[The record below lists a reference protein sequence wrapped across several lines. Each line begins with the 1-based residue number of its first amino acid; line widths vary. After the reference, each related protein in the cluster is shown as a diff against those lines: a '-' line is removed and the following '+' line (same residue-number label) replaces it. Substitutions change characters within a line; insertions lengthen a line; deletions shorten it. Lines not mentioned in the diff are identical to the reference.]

1 MEQNGSREGSQGS
14 REWTVVD
21 AIVTKQAMVKKRN
34 IAMAWIDYQKAFDS
48 VPHSGLVKTLEIY
61 KINTEVIYFLRQTMD
76 RWRTQLAVNLNGV
89 SYLTDTLKIRRVIFQ
104 GDSLGPIWFCLALNP
119 LSSMLKTGNY
129 GYQITKN
136 PSVRLTHLFYVDNL
150 KLYATNRDQLH
161 SLLELVS
168 CFSEDIKMKF
178 GISKCA
184 YVNVIKGKIIESEGI
199 DLRGGQHIAGLELG
213 AKYKYLGVQ
222 HSAII
227 DHTEMK
233 KAVESSFLQRVTKIL
248 KTELYSGAKVTAI
261 NSWAIP
267 TISHTFGI
275 LKWSKTNLESIDR
288 KSYNTTNRRDYF
300 LRTDQPLHRALIQV
314 DDGYSQLK
322 LADKN
327 SPPIPVTISQFEE
340 EWKAKP
346 LDGRYAANLRGGEVD
361 KKLSTSY
368 LSDGQLMFETEGF
381 INGQVIPTRNR
392 RKFILKEDLPSDK
405 CRLCQTTTESIQRL
419 TAGCTY
425 LAPRDY
431 LNRHNQVAGVIH
443 QELCVQTGLLTAKVP
458 YYKYQPQTVLE
469 NESWKIL
476 WDLAITT
483 DRTVSYNRPDILV
496 FDKKQRKAQVIDIQI
511 PADENVGKSRME
523 KVLKYQEL
531 ADEIKR
537 MYQLEKVEIYPII
550 ISCNGLVDKYLPR
563 NLKAIGIRNPKQIV
577 AISQKAVILA
587 TCHTVRRILA
597 TDGRVCL

>member
-1 MEQNGSREGSQGS
+1 M
-14 REWTVVD
+14 
-21 AIVTKQAMVKKRN
+21 
-34 IAMAWIDYQKAFDS
+34 
-48 VPHSGLVKTLEIY
+48 
-61 KINTEVIYFLRQTMD
+61 
-76 RWRTQLAVNLNGV
+76 
-89 SYLTDTLKIRRVIFQ
+89 
-104 GDSLGPIWFCLALNP
+104 
-119 LSSMLKTGNY
+119 
-129 GYQITKN
+129 
-136 PSVRLTHLFYVDNL
+136 
-150 KLYATNRDQLH
+150 
-161 SLLELVS
+161 
-168 CFSEDIKMKF
+168 
-178 GISKCA
+178 
-184 YVNVIKGKIIESEGI
+184 
-199 DLRGGQHIAGLELG
+199 
-213 AKYKYLGVQ
+213 
-222 HSAII
+222 
-227 DHTEMK
+227 
-233 KAVESSFLQRVTKIL
+233 
-248 KTELYSGAKVTAI
+248 
-261 NSWAIP
+261 
-267 TISHTFGI
+267 
-275 LKWSKTNLESIDR
+275 
-288 KSYNTTNRRDYF
+288 
-300 LRTDQPLHRALIQV
+300 HRALIQV

-327 SPPIPVTISQFEE
+327 PPPIPVTISQFEE

-346 LDGRYAANLRGGEVD
+346 LHGRYAANLNGGEVD

-381 INGQVIPTRNR
+381 INAIQGQVIPTRNR

-405 CRLCQTTTESIQRL
+405 CRLCQTTTESIQHL

-425 LAPRDY
+425 FAPRDY

-443 QELCVQTGLLTAKVP
+443 QELCVQMGLLTAKVP

-476 WDLAITT
+476 WDLIITT
-483 DRTVSYNRPDILV
+483 DRTVSHNRPDILV

-563 NLKAIGIRNPKQIV
+563 NLKAISIRNPKQIV

-597 TDGRVCL
+597 TDGRVGL